1 MHAELP
7 TGTVTFL
14 FTDIEGSTRLLR
26 ELGPDAYGEA
36 LAEHRRALR
45 EAFAANGGVEVDT
58 QGDAFFVAFPTAKGA
73 ADAARAGGEA
83 LAAGPIRVRIGLHT
97 GAPKLAAEGYIGI
110 DVHRGARVG
119 ALAHGGQTVVS
130 PTTAAFLDGEPL
142 RDLGLHRLKDF
153 EGATRLHQLGGGE
166 FPPLRTPG
174 SVDLPTPATRFLGR
188 ERELFDAISLVL
200 ERDPRVLTIVGPGG
214 TGKTRFA
221 IELARLLAEDADGST
236 LFVALAPLRDG
247 TLVLSTIADRLGA
260 PSPEPHAL
268 AAATGGRRT
277 NLVLDNAEHLLSA
290 AAPGIADLVAA
301 APSLRL
307 LVTSREPLRIQ
318 GEHEFDLAPLVG
330 DEAVA
335 LFVERARAVRPDIG
349 PTPAIGEL
357 CERLDRLPLAL
368 ELAAARTKLLTPEAL
383 LERLGQRLDLL
394 RGTRDADERHATL
407 RTTIAWSY
415 DLLDEAERTLF
426 ARLSVFAAGCTLESG
441 EEVCEADLDALESLL
456 DKSLLRRRTGRIS
469 EERVWMLETIREFA
483 TERLDE
489 SPAAG
494 VIRRR
499 HAERMLAIARSAHL
513 TEEDDEP
520 FQLPLVLAERD
531 DMRAALDWASDNDA
545 ELALELLVSLENFWN
560 THAPE
565 EILRRLDRLLPI
577 ADELSP
583 ALRAGALRVRGGALH
598 VAGDFE
604 SCDPPYEESLALFR
618 DLADER
624 GIAQLTERL
633 ANSAS
638 QRGELERAQELAEES
653 LERSRGRFPFIEVA
667 NYSLLGRVRVM
678 SGDVESGTE
687 LIRKSAA
694 MAGDLHWDW
703 WRAGSL
709 TLLAYLALDRG
720 DPDEAEQ
727 DGHEALRLLR
737 PNEGPADA
745 FMPLTALARASLARG
760 ERRHAGLLWGAVEAE
775 RERGP
780 HYAWER
786 RRAER
791 AGPLLHETSPEFVAG
806 VQAGRQLEV
815 WDAATIA
822 LGEDANENG
831 LSQKI

>member
-1 MHAELP
+1 MLP

-26 ELGPDAYGEA
+26 ELGPDAYSEA
-36 LAEHRRALR
+36 LAEHRRVLR
-45 EAFAANGGVEVDT
+45 ETFAANGGVEVDT
-58 QGDAFFVAFPTAKGA
+58 QGDAFLVAFPTVQGA
-73 ADAARAGGEA
+73 ANAAMAGGEA
-83 LAAGPIRVRIGLHT
+83 LADGPIRVRIGLHT
-97 GAPKLAAEGYIGI
+97 GTPKLTGEGYIGI

-153 EGATRLHQLGGGE
+153 EGATRLHQLGEGE

-188 ERELFDAISLVL
+188 ERELFEAISLAVD
-200 ERDPRVLTIVGPGG
+200 RDPRVLTIVGPGG

-221 IELARLLAEDADGST
+221 IELARLLAEEADGAT

-247 TLVLSTIADRLGA
+247 TLVLPTIADRLGA
-260 PSPEPHAL
+260 PSPEPHGL

-277 NLVLDNAEHLLSA
+277 HLVLDNAEHLLPA
-290 AAPGIADLVAA
+290 AAPGIAELVAA

-318 GEHEFDLAPLVG
+318 GEHQFDLAPLFG

-335 LFVERARAVRPDIG
+335 LFVERARAVRPDTA

-368 ELAAARTKLLTPEAL
+368 ELAAARTKLLAPEAL

-426 ARLSVFAAGCTLESG
+426 ARLSVFAAGCTLESA
-441 EEVCEADLDALESLL
+441 EQVTEAELDTLESLL
-456 DKSLLRRRTGRIS
+456 DKSLLRRRTGQVG

-483 TERLDE
+483 AERLDG
-489 SPAAG
+489 SPDAD
-494 VIRRR
+494 VTRRR

-531 DMRAALDWASDNDA
+531 DMRAALDWASDNDV

-560 THAPE
+560 SHAPE
-565 EILRRLDRLLPI
+565 EVLRRLDRLLLR
-577 ADELSP
+577 ADEISP
-583 ALRAGALRVRGGALH
+583 ALRASALRVRGGALH
-598 VAGDFE
+598 VFGDFE
-604 SCDPPYEESLALFR
+604 SCDPPYQESLALFR

-624 GIAQLTERL
+624 GMAQLTERL

-638 QRGELERAQELAEES
+638 QRGELERAQRARRGVLGAFARAVPVHRGCQLLLARPAPRADRRRRRRHGPHSEERGHGGRPALGLVAS
-653 LERSRGRFPFIEVA
+653 KLPRAARVPRARSRRPRRGRARRPRSAATSPADRESSGHVHVTHGTGSCRVGA
-667 NYSLLGRVRVM
+667 RTASTRRSPLGRGRGRTGPRAVSGLGAQARRARRTATARDGSSVRRRRP
-678 SGDVESGTE
+678 GGT
-687 LIRKSAA
+687 AA
-694 MAGDLHWDW
+694 RCLGRRRDRA
-703 WRAGSL
+703 WRG
-709 TLLAYLALDRG
+709 R
-720 DPDEAEQ
+720 ERNQ
-727 DGHEALRLLR
+727 
-737 PNEGPADA
+737 
-745 FMPLTALARASLARG
+745 PLTEG
-760 ERRHAGLLWGAVEAE
+760 H
-775 RERGP
+775 
-780 HYAWER
+780 
-786 RRAER
+786 
-791 AGPLLHETSPEFVAG
+791 
-806 VQAGRQLEV
+806 
-815 WDAATIA
+815 
-822 LGEDANENG
+822 
-831 LSQKI
+831 